1 MEYVLITPG
10 NSLYFPAID
19 FIKTSVG
26 KAGLTSSHLPV
37 VIDCRF
43 ILGADF
49 TAARGISA
57 LIDEFVQ
64 RKQPLYFINTRDEV
78 LAIFKGAVMEDFTH
92 FRNMEELERELKE
105 LKERHNPRENEK
117 LLENFENITFN
128 VSNSV
133 ELKEVTCEEKN
144 QKSFRRRSLNEK

>member
-1 MEYVLITPG
+1 MEYIQITPG

-49 TAARGISA
+49 TAAKGISA
-57 LIDEFVQ
+57 LIDEFVE
-64 RKQPLYFINTRDEV
+64 RKQPLYFINTREEV
-78 LAIFKGAVMEDFTH
+78 LSVFKGAVMEDFTH
-92 FRNMEELERELKE
+92 FGNMEELEQELKE
-105 LKERHNPRENEK
+105 VKERHHSRENEK
-117 LLENFENITFN
+117 LLENFETITFN
-128 VSNSV
+128 GSNSV
-133 ELKEVTCEEKN
+133 ELKEVTCDERN
-144 QKSFRRRSLNEK
+144 QKGFRRRSLNEK

>member
-1 MEYVLITPG
+1 MEYIQITPG

-19 FIKTSVG
+19 FIKTSIG
-26 KAGLTSSHLPV
+26 KAGLTSAHLPV

-49 TAARGISA
+49 TAAKGISA

-78 LAIFKGAVMEDFTH
+78 VSVFKGAVVEDFTYFH
-92 FRNMEELERELKE
+92 NMEELEQELKE
-105 LKERHNPRENEK
+105 LKDRHNPRENEK
-117 LLENFENITFN
+117 LLENFETLTFN
-128 VSNSV
+128 APNSV
-133 ELKEVTCEEKN
+133 ELKEVTCDEKN
-144 QKSFRRRSLNEK
+144 QKGFRRRSLNEK